1 MVNWIRKAAATAV
14 AALVIAVSVAAQERS
29 GNPPP
34 PPPPPA
40 APTAPKPP
48 APPPTPPPPPQVS
61 GRLMRCAVVLSR
73 FQGEKKVTSL
83 PYELLVSAGQ
93 PAIPP
98 QGAPRVSLRVGV
110 EMWLA
115 NQSTR
120 FVGTSIDCAVVDG
133 PGGAYGVYLN
143 LEDSALTPSGDG
155 RVGPQGVRTYR
166 VTNVLTVTEG
176 RPLQFSV
183 GTDQFSGETTRAEV
197 TVTAVK

>member
-1 MVNWIRKAAATAV
+1 MSNWIRKAAATTVAV
-14 AALVIAVSVAAQERS
+14 LVIAVSVGAQERS

-34 PPPPPA
+34 PPAPPA
-40 APTAPKPP
+40 APAAPRPP
-48 APPPTPPPPPQVS
+48 APPPQPPQVG

-93 PAIPP
+93 PAMTP

-155 RVGPQGVRTYR
+155 RTGPQGVRTYR

-183 GTDQFSGETTRAEV
+183 GTDQFTGETTRAEV